1 MTLIQYLEELG
12 YLLVEPGY
20 YRLIRN
26 WRAWYKGK
34 ISSFHNYTILN
45 SGKKLRRTRANLNMA
60 KQGCETWA
68 NLLWNYECNVTADK
82 DAAINKELEKTLRE
96 NDFWTQ
102 TNELTEK
109 AFALGSG
116 AYIAYPENGK
126 VQIDYV
132 TAEYIFP
139 LTWRNGDVESCAFA
153 ADYTDGKQQLVY
165 LMIHERQ
172 PDGSYRIQNKFFT
185 RSRNSDQITPAP
197 IPTGIQ
203 EEYTAKLKRFAILK
217 PNIANNIADVPLGLS
232 IYANWIDTL
241 KNIDL
246 AYDGIKVSME
256 IGRPRIGVT
265 NTMMRVAMNGDN
277 GLVEVFDT
285 NDIAV
290 YDMGT
295 GADGQAVE
303 TKDLTVP
310 YRAKDFEESLQTQ
323 LNIFSQNIGLGD
335 KAFKWERGS
344 VQTARQ
350 VISDDSAML
359 RTMEKHQ
366 EALRTAITDLARAV
380 LDIRGMNTD
389 TEITVVFDDSV
400 TRDKEADRQRAW
412 QWVVLGRFPFWKY
425 LVEYEGYE
433 AEDARALEAEAVGNM
448 SETV

>member
-1 MTLIQYLEELG
+1 MNLRQYLEREG
-12 YLLVEPGY
+12 YTLMDSSY
-20 YRLIRN
+20 YTLINR
-26 WRAWYKGK
+26 WRAWYRGK
-34 ISSFHNYTILN
+34 VSSFHNYTIYN
-45 SGKKLRRTRANLNMA
+45 AGKKLRRTRANLNMA

-68 NLLWNYECNVTADK
+68 NLLWNYECNATVDK
-82 DAAINKELEKTLRE
+82 DPAANTALQDALKD

-139 LTWRNGDVESCAFA
+139 LSWRNGEIESCAFA
-153 ADYTDGKQQLVY
+153 ADYTIGKRQLVY

-172 PDGSYRIQNKFFT
+172 QDGSYHILNKFFE
-185 RSRNSDQITPAP
+185 RSKGSAQITETETPD
-197 IPTGIQ
+197 GVLD
-203 EEYTAKLKRFAILK
+203 EYTAKAKRFAIIK

-256 IGRPRIGVT
+256 IGRPRMGVT
-265 NTMMRVAMNGDN
+265 NTMMKVEMTEES

-295 GADGQAVE
+295 GNDGQAVE
-303 TKDLTVP
+303 TKDLTVE
-310 YRAKDFEESLQTQ
+310 YRAKDFEDSLQTQ
-323 LNIFSQNIGLGD
+323 LNIYSQNIGLGD
-335 KAFKWERGS
+335 KAFKWDHGS
-344 VQTARQ
+344 VVTAKQ

-366 EALRTAITDLARAV
+366 EALRTAITSLARAI
-380 LDIRGMNTD
+380 LDIHGKAID

-400 TRDKEADRQRAW
+400 TKDKEADRQRAW

-433 AEDARALEAEAVGNM
+433 EKEAKSLEAEAVSGM
-448 SETV
+448 RETM